1 MTGMDMLKT
10 AGVAASSILSI
21 WGVIR
26 LWESLGRHV
35 RKKRSE
41 PFEEISGRLERMER
55 TLQALDANLLAQ
67 EEALAGV
74 QWQFLNRFY
83 VQYVEKEKACPM
95 EVKQNIEEMYRLY
108 VRDGK
113 RNHVAAD
120 YLDRLMALPVKGDRH

>member
-1 MTGMDMLKT
+1 MPESFCYHKFVLDFCKSGFRYWYKE
-10 AGVAASSILSI
+10 V
-21 WGVIR
+21 R
-26 LWESLGRHV
+26 LW
-35 RKKRSE
+35 
-41 PFEEISGRLERMER
+41 
-55 TLQALDANLLAQ
+55 QN
-67 EEALAGV
+67 
-74 QWQFLNRFY
+74 

>member
-1 MTGMDMLKT
+1 
-10 AGVAASSILSI
+10 
-21 WGVIR
+21 
-26 LWESLGRHV
+26 
-35 RKKRSE
+35 
-41 PFEEISGRLERMER
+41 MER

-67 EEALAGV
+67 EDALAGV